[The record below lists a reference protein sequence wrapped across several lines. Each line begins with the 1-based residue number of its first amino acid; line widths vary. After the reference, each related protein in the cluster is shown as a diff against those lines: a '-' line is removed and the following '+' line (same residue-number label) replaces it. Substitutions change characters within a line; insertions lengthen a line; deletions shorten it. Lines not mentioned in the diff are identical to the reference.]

1 MIEKILP
8 LSVVVAESFGDP
20 AGMSLLPE
28 EEPLVAA
35 AVEKRRR
42 EFTAVRHCARQALRT
57 LGMPPTPIL
66 TGAGGA
72 PVWPAGVVGSMT
84 HCEGYC
90 ASVLAR
96 STEFASLGV
105 DAEPHGPLPEGV
117 LEAIGLPGERARVGA
132 LSAADPAVRWDRLLF
147 SAKESV
153 YKTWFPLTGRKLG
166 FEEADIVLDPRAGTF
181 TARILAPRPPVAVLT
196 GRFLADRR
204 LVCTA
209 ISLPAATARGA
220 A

>member
-1 MIEKILP
+1 MIEQILP
-8 LSVVVAESFGDP
+8 PTVIVSESFGDP

-42 EFTAVRHCARQALRT
+42 EFTAVRHCARQALGA
-57 LGMPPTPIL
+57 LGMPPVPIL
-66 TGAGGA
+66 SGPRGA

-96 STEFASLGV
+96 SSEFAALGV

-117 LEAIGLPGERARVGA
+117 LEAIGLPGERARTRQ
-132 LSAADPAVRWDRLLF
+132 LSAEAPSVCWDRLLF
-147 SAKESV
+147 SAKEAV
-153 YKTWFPLTGRKLG
+153 YKAWFPLTGRPLD
-166 FEEADIVLDPRAGTF
+166 FEEADIVFDRRAGTF
-181 TARILAPRPPVAVLT
+181 RARVLAPRPPVAVLT
-196 GRFLADRR
+196 GRFLVDPR
-204 LVCTA
+204 LVCTGVA
-209 ISLPAATARGA
+209 LPAARGTAG
-220 A
+220 

>member
-1 MIEKILP
+1 VIEKILP
-8 LSVVVAESFGDP
+8 PSVVVAESFGEP
-20 AGMSLLPE
+20 SGMSLLPE

-42 EFTAVRHCARQALRT
+42 EFTAVRHCARQALRA
-57 LGMPPTPIL
+57 LGLPPTPVL
-66 TGAGGA
+66 TGAAGA

-84 HCEGYC
+84 HCDGYC
-90 ASVLAR
+90 AAVLAR
-96 STEFASLGV
+96 DSAFASLGV

-117 LEAIGLPGERARVGA
+117 LEAVGLPGEQVRVRA
-132 LSAADPAVRWDRLLF
+132 LSAADPSVRWDRLLF

-153 YKTWFPLTGRKLG
+153 YKTWFPLTGRGLG
-166 FEEADIVLDPRAGTF
+166 FEEADILLDPRAGTF
-181 TARILAPRPPVAVLT
+181 TARILAPRPPVAVLS
-196 GRFLADRR
+196 GRFMADRG

-209 ISLPAATARGA
+209 IALPATAERGA

>member
-8 LSVVVAESFGDP
+8 SSVVVAESFGDP

-66 TGAGGA
+66 TGAAGA

-209 ISLPAATARGA
+209 ISLPATTAHGA